1 MVGVMMFFMSR
12 DGEARRWER
21 EIRRLNAEAERRT
34 QAMAPGPPGGE
45 EFDGSLPGPR
55 HSDSGHAD
63 ALTAASEDRGDR
75 RLMAPVAE
83 APTAEDRSKL
93 ATAVDP
99 GPEHI
104 EFLAPS
110 QETPSPTAQ
119 PL

>member
-21 EIRRLNAEAERRT
+21 EMRRRNAEAERRT
-34 QAMAPGPPGGE
+34 QAMAPGPPGGQ

-55 HSDSGHAD
+55 HSDSGLAD
-63 ALTAASEDRGDR
+63 ALTAASEDGRDQG
-75 RLMAPVAE
+75 LMASVASVAE
-83 APTAEDRSKL
+83 APTAKDTSKL

-110 QETPSPTAQ
+110 QET
-119 PL
+119 

>member
-34 QAMAPGPPGGE
+34 QAMAPGPPRGQ

-55 HSDSGHAD
+55 HSDSGLAD
-63 ALTAASEDRGDR
+63 ALTAASEDGWDQG
-75 RLMAPVAE
+75 LMAPLAE
-83 APTAEDRSKL
+83 APTAKDRSKL
-93 ATAVDP
+93 ATAGDP
-99 GPEHI
+99 GPGHM

-119 PL
+119 PI